1 MADRLVNHARRV
13 QELTK
18 LNKKTMNDLR
28 RQINTIIFDLKLF
41 SEQEIK
47 EYVARMS
54 GATDDQLEAILK
66 EAKQLESERWV
77 EYERTRFKVQAA

>member
-1 MADRLVNHARRV
+1 MNSLIRL
-13 QELTK
+13 
-18 LNKKTMNDLR
+18 
-28 RQINTIIFDLKLF
+28 INTIIYDPKLF
-41 SEQEIK
+41 TAEELAAYKS
-47 EYVARMS
+47 RMS

>member
-1 MADRLVNHARRV
+1 VS
-13 QELTK
+13 
-18 LNKKTMNDLR
+18 DLR
-28 RQINTIIFDLKLF
+28 IKINKVIFDLRLF
-41 SEQEIK
+41 SEAEIGNYK
-47 EYVARMS
+47 SRMS